1 MRRDRYKLLV
11 FVPVAAVIL
20 LFFFWPL
27 LETFQLSMLDSHD
40 QFIGLQRYAEFFSN
54 PKFMDAFWLT
64 LAVAAGTTV
73 LSVVLAIIISL
84 ALRNTFVGKRISLF
98 LYQTN
103 ISLPHI
109 AVASMVVF
117 VLGQKGLISAICCNM
132 GLIDS
137 WGDFP
142 RLLEDVSPVGLLL
155 SYTLKFVP
163 FIGISVLSVLQSS
176 SQDYEFQS
184 STLGVGK
191 LRTFMHVTLP
201 TIWPAILSTS
211 IMAFTYAFGCYEVPT
226 ILIRK
231 NVLSTLVYD
240 YYYNIY
246 NPDGIPM
253 AYTGAIIIA
262 VITIAMSALFLYLS
276 SKRSDAL
283 E

>member
-11 FVPVAAVIL
+11 FVPVIIITL
-20 LFFFWPL
+20 IFFFWPL
-27 LETFQLSMLDSHD
+27 FKTFELSMLDSHD
-40 QFIGLQRYAEFFSN
+40 QFIGFDRYGQFFSN
-54 PKFMDAFWLT
+54 ARFMDAFWLT
-64 LAVAAGTTV
+64 LGIALITTII
-73 LSVVLAIIISL
+73 SIVLAIIIAMS
-84 ALRNTFVGKRISLF
+84 LRNTFFGKKLALF

-109 AVASMVVF
+109 AVASMLIF
-117 VLGQKGLISAICCNM
+117 VLGQKGIISAIACNF

-142 RLLEDVSPVGLLL
+142 KLLEDISPAGVII

-163 FIGISVLSVLQSS
+163 FIGISVLSVLQSTT
-176 SQDYEFQS
+176 QDYELQS
-184 STLGVGK
+184 ATLGVGK
-191 LRTFMHVTLP
+191 IKTFLHITLP
-201 TIWPAILSTS
+201 SIWPAILSTA
-211 IMAFTYAFGCYEVPT
+211 IIAFTYAFGCYEVPT
-226 ILIRK
+226 ILMK
-231 NVLSTLVYD
+231 NNVLSTLVYD
-240 YYYNIY
+240 YYYDIY

-262 VITIAMSALFLYLS
+262 VITITLSAIFLYIS